1 MNKKII
7 VLLIVVLIIPIV
19 FYIANANQQVSEEP
33 AGFDVEE
40 ENSVTDSD
48 GITTEVSIEE
58 NEETERKEEVDKK
71 EEIKD
76 SSEENINNDNN
87 REGDISESVE
97 ETSDEGNPGNN
108 DSEEEQEELYKEEKL
123 TGDETTENTS
133 EEEGISYSS
142 ETGIKIDGEIDFD
155 MSLQEEISNEDKI
168 EALLYA
174 AKLDIPYLLGLMKDG
189 ITAEDK
195 KLVSEHLR
203 ERLTE
208 EEYNKTK
215 NLRVKYLYL
224 LE

>member
-1 MNKKII
+1 
-7 VLLIVVLIIPIV
+7 LIIPIV

-48 GITTEVSIEE
+48 DITTEVSIEE
-58 NEETERKEEVDKK
+58 NGETERKEE
-71 EEIKD
+71 IRD

-87 REGDISESVE
+87 RVGDISESVE

-168 EALLYA
+168 EAIKYA

-215 NLRVKYLYL
+215 NLIVKYLYL

>member
-7 VLLIVVLIIPIV
+7 VLLIVVLIIPIGV
-19 FYIANANQQVSEEP
+19 YIANANQQVSEEP

-40 ENSVTDSD
+40 ENSERDSS
-48 GITTEVSIEE
+48 GITTEVAIEE
-58 NEETERKEEVDKK
+58 DGETERIEEVDEKEEV
-71 EEIKD
+71 KD

-87 REGDISESVE
+87 RDSDVFESVE
-97 ETSDEGNPGNN
+97 KTTDEGKPGNN
-108 DSEEEQEELYKEEKL
+108 DSEEEQEELNKEEKL
-123 TGDETTENTS
+123 TGDETNENTN

-168 EALLYA
+168 EAIKYA

-215 NLRVKYLYL
+215 NLIVKYLYL